1 MSNKLV
7 QRIWNDAPYIGEKML
22 ALLVL
27 AEWANDD
34 GFCAVSPEQL
44 AHRVRVTEACALE
57 LLQEFIEDGA
67 LRLATAATE
76 SQPAFYQMLPRCWSN
91 DPHPAT
97 VKKTAN
103 LKMNSSREWLEKRAD
118 LEDQAIIN
126 IGPRNEE

>member
-34 GFCAVSPEQL
+34 GFCAVSPDAL
-44 AHRVRVTEACALE
+44 ADKVRVTQDCANT

-67 LRLATAATE
+67 LRLVAAATE
-76 SQPAFYQMLPRCWSN
+76 SQPAFYQMLSRCWGD
-91 DPHPAT
+91 DPHPAPLSKG
-97 VKKTAN
+97 VGI
-103 LKMNSSREWLEKRAD
+103 KMNSSREWLEKRAE
-118 LEDQAIIN
+118 LEDQAIVN
-126 IGPRNEE
+126 IGPRSEE